1 MELLTDSMA
10 ELKAYNR
17 RMKEKEE
24 TAEAKR
30 KRVKDAIDK
39 GIAIIDKTMRETK
52 IDQHLDTLS
61 NFTYLWHDFTRR
73 SQSGFRATET
83 YLKQIGSSFDKNE
96 RTQIADAMNQHCAA
110 IIEKWNQKIIDIAK

>member
-1 MELLTDSMA
+1 
-10 ELKAYNR
+10 
-17 RMKEKEE
+17 MKEKEE

-30 KRVKDAIDK
+30 KRMKDAIDK

-96 RTQIADAMNQHCAA
+96 RIQIANAMNQHCAD